1 MKKPVGRLLYPN
13 TVWYFAAMLLFTA
26 AAAAVGQYILAGGAL
41 FVTLIM
47 FIISRARLSR
57 RKRQLMSY
65 VQTATDSVGISVHAG
80 SAFPMAV
87 IRLPENEIIW
97 GNPSFFT
104 ITGLSDTACYQT
116 LDAVVPGF
124 STSWLREGRS
134 ELPPLPHL
142 WQLRQIRRRRDDCA
156 AGDHLFCRHDRD
168 VQRPRRIPPHAADRL
183 DHPDR

>member
-13 TVWYFAAMLLFTA
+13 TGWYFAAMLLFTA

-124 STSWLREGRS
+124 STSWLREGSISPNR
-134 ELPPLPHL
+134 
-142 WQLRQIRRRRDDCA
+142 
-156 AGDHLFCRHDRD
+156 
-168 VQRPRRIPPHAADRL
+168 
-183 DHPDR
+183 

>member
-13 TVWYFAAMLLFTA
+13 TGWYFAAMLLFTA

-104 ITGLSDTACYQT
+104 SPAFPI
-116 LDAVVPGF
+116 
-124 STSWLREGRS
+124 LRA
-134 ELPPLPHL
+134 
-142 WQLRQIRRRRDDCA
+142 IRRLTQSSPASPPAGCA
-156 AGDHLFCRHDRD
+156 RAAPSCRATRSS
-168 VQRPRRIPPHAADRL
+168 AAM
-183 DHPDR
+183 

>member
-13 TVWYFAAMLLFTA
+13 TGWYFAAMLLFTA

-87 IRLPENEIIW
+87 IRLAGIP
-97 GNPSFFT
+97 
-104 ITGLSDTACYQT
+104 C
-116 LDAVVPGF
+116 F
-124 STSWLREGRS
+124 SR
-134 ELPPLPHL
+134 
-142 WQLRQIRRRRDDCA
+142 
-156 AGDHLFCRHDRD
+156 
-168 VQRPRRIPPHAADRL
+168 
-183 DHPDR
+183 